1 MLHYNFNAIL
11 MIKPFNAQDK
21 SVILFNSQ
29 IYRFEYANYYSKVFF
44 LSRVFLYSYLN
55 DSVVVL
61 TEF

>member
-44 LSRVFLYSYLN
+44 SL
-55 DSVVVL
+55 
-61 TEF
+61 